1 VSASTTVV
9 VQLIHTFKHVWLLLL
24 LLLPQT
30 AAGCLLQ
37 SGNSVDVPVYDF
49 STHARSAETRR
60 VSMARICRAA
70 QQTVLQQLLFVCS
83 KVYWVLLCM
92 LQSIW
97 LQC

>member
-1 VSASTTVV
+1 VWIPIGGELHVDVSASTTVV
-9 VQLIHTFKHVWLLLL
+9 VQLIHTFKHVWLLL

-60 VSMARICRAA
+60 VSMAQTCRAA
-70 QQTVLQQLLFVCS
+70 
-83 KVYWVLLCM
+83 
-92 LQSIW
+92 
-97 LQC
+97 